1 MGTLFMIIAVILL
14 FLGLPASIILT
25 IIAFIKKNIS
35 SIFKFSIPIVIGGIV
50 FFLVLGAIL
59 LPDTEVK
66 NQELVKTE
74 QQETNNKEKDKKP
87 KEETKVEKEESSTKK
102 EQEKPKEEKPKEN
115 NNKKEETKT
124 ETKKPN
130 KTKTE
135 TKDNKKKEQKP
146 KELTEKEYKKACKE
160 YNYKDVLRNPEKYIG
175 KKIVITV
182 QIQTVKEK
190 IFLNPTKYY
199 FAYSEGDYGLF
210 YEDYYAIFDKRKDT
224 ENPKLLSE
232 DIIKV
237 WGEISEPQETTSLI
251 LNSEEVFCIDMKY
264 VKLIEE

>member
-74 QQETNNKEKDKKP
+74 QQET
-87 KEETKVEKEESSTKK
+87 
-102 EQEKPKEEKPKEN
+102 
-115 NNKKEETKT
+115 
-124 ETKKPN
+124 
-130 KTKTE
+130 
-135 TKDNKKKEQKP
+135 
-146 KELTEKEYKKACKE
+146 
-160 YNYKDVLRNPEKYIG
+160 
-175 KKIVITV
+175 
-182 QIQTVKEK
+182 
-190 IFLNPTKYY
+190 
-199 FAYSEGDYGLF
+199 
-210 YEDYYAIFDKRKDT
+210 
-224 ENPKLLSE
+224 
-232 DIIKV
+232 
-237 WGEISEPQETTSLI
+237 TSLI

>member
-1 MGTLFMIIAVILL
+1 MGTLFMIIAVMLL

-25 IIAFIKKNIS
+25 IVVLVKKKQK
-35 SIFKFSIPIVIGGIV
+35 SIFKFSIPIVISGIV

-59 LPDTEVK
+59 LPDTEIE
-66 NQELVKTE
+66 NQETVKTE
-74 QQETNNKEKDKKP
+74 QQETEKKENNKNP
-87 KEETKVEKEESSTKK
+87 KEEPKVEKE
-102 EQEKPKEEKPKEN
+102 QEETKEEKPKEN

-130 KTKTE
+130 KTQTE
-135 TKDNKKKEQKP
+135 TKENKKKEQKP
-146 KELTEKEYKKACKE
+146 KTELTEKEYKKACKK
-160 YNYKDVLRNPEKYIG
+160 YKYKDVLRNPEKYIG

-182 QIQTVKEK
+182 QINTVKEEG
-190 IFLNPTKYY
+190 FLNPTKYY

-210 YEDYYAIFDKRKDT
+210 YEDFYAIFDKRKDT
-224 ENPKLLSE
+224 EDPKLLSE

-251 LNSEEVFCIDMKY
+251 VNSEEVFCIDMKY
-264 VKLIEE
+264 VELIEE